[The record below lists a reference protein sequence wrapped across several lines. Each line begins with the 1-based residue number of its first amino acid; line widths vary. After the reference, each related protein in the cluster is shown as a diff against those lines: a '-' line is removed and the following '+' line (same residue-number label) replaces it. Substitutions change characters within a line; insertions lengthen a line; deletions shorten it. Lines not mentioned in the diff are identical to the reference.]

1 MVLPIVLHLLP
12 SAVHPAVG
20 QRSHL
25 DEAHAPR
32 GAGGLLQQSGR
43 VHPEA
48 GSLRALG
55 LPKVSPRVRT
65 RRHTAPLRVFLWKRA
80 GSGATSLADTA
91 LVWRTVR

>member
-12 SAVHPAVG
+12 SAVHPTVG

-25 DEAHAPR
+25 DETHTSR

-65 RRHTAPLRVFLWKRA
+65 SGHTAALRVFLWKGAR
-80 GSGATSLADTA
+80 SGAASVADTA
-91 LVWRTVR
+91 FVWRTVR